1 MAGDDVVPPGDLEKW
16 EGGPYE
22 LRVDGDVIYGRGVE
36 DNHQG
41 LVAGVMAA
49 RAMVEQGI
57 KPKYDLALLFVAER
71 PLSRAELRTV
81 ARLSAEEVDERLG
94 DLEVQ
99 LSDRGIR
106 LVSSGDRV
114 MLGTSAESGQLIA
127 RYLGAD
133 AVRLSPA
140 ALETLAIIAY
150 RQPISRVE
158 IEDIRG
164 VGSTTVL
171 RTLQEWELV
180 DITGRGEGLGR
191 PLLYGTTRR
200 LLDHFGLRDLADLP
214 RLEDLPVTLQ
224 AERTLEVPP
233 EAQMTDAEDETV
245 VAAEAE
251 LEVATAT
258 PTEAEAAETP
268 APPEAG
274 APEAEAETSRPA
286 EGSPSPE
293 DEAGETDDAAQPDTQ
308 EPATV

>member
-1 MAGDDVVPPGDLEKW
+1 MRPAQIVEAALFASQSPLTPRDIARADESLTVEIVKDALG
-16 EGGPYE
+16 E
-22 LRVDGDVIYGRGVE
+22 LRDEYERSDRSFQIY
-36 DNHQG
+36 N
-41 LVAGVMAA
+41 
-49 RAMVEQGI
+49 
-57 KPKYDLALLFVAER
+57 
-71 PLSRAELRTV
+71 
-81 ARLSAEEVDERLG
+81 LG
-94 DLEVQ
+94 DGYQILTRPEYAPYLERFDSVP
-99 LSDRGIR
+99 RTYG
-106 LVSSGDRV
+106 
-114 MLGTSAESGQLIA
+114 
-127 RYLGAD
+127 
-133 AVRLSPA
+133 LSPA

-251 LEVATAT
+251 VEVAT
-258 PTEAEAAETP
+258 EAEVGEAAEAP
-268 APPEAG
+268 APPEADAG
-274 APEAEAETSRPA
+274 TSRPA

-293 DEAGETDDAAQPDTQ
+293 DEAGETDDAARPDTQ

>member
-1 MAGDDVVPPGDLEKW
+1 MRPAQIVEAALFASQSPLTPRDIARADESLTVEIVKDALG
-16 EGGPYE
+16 E
-22 LRVDGDVIYGRGVE
+22 LRDEYERSDRSFQIY
-36 DNHQG
+36 N
-41 LVAGVMAA
+41 
-49 RAMVEQGI
+49 
-57 KPKYDLALLFVAER
+57 
-71 PLSRAELRTV
+71 
-81 ARLSAEEVDERLG
+81 LG
-94 DLEVQ
+94 DGYQILTRPEYAPYLERFDSVP
-99 LSDRGIR
+99 RTYG
-106 LVSSGDRV
+106 
-114 MLGTSAESGQLIA
+114 
-127 RYLGAD
+127 
-133 AVRLSPA
+133 LSPA

-233 EAQMTDAEDETV
+233 DAQMTGAEEEAV

-251 LEVATAT
+251 VEVATET
-258 PTEAEAAETP
+258 PTEDEAGEAGEKAEAA
-268 APPEAG
+268 APPEAD
-274 APEAEAETSRPA
+274 AETPMSIDADAVEADA
-286 EGSPSPE
+286 ETPRLAEESSVPE
-293 DEAGETDDAAQPDTQ
+293 DEAGEPDDAAQPDTQ

>member
-1 MAGDDVVPPGDLEKW
+1 MRPAQIVEAALFASQSPLTPRDIARADESLTVEIVKDALC
-16 EGGPYE
+16 E
-22 LRVDGDVIYGRGVE
+22 LRDEYERGDRSFQIY
-36 DNHQG
+36 N
-41 LVAGVMAA
+41 
-49 RAMVEQGI
+49 
-57 KPKYDLALLFVAER
+57 
-71 PLSRAELRTV
+71 
-81 ARLSAEEVDERLG
+81 LG
-94 DLEVQ
+94 DGYQILTRPEYAPYLERFDSVP
-99 LSDRGIR
+99 RTYG
-106 LVSSGDRV
+106 
-114 MLGTSAESGQLIA
+114 
-127 RYLGAD
+127 
-133 AVRLSPA
+133 LSPA

>member
-1 MAGDDVVPPGDLEKW
+1 MRPAQIVEAALFASQSPLTPRDIARADESLTVEIVKDALG
-16 EGGPYE
+16 E
-22 LRVDGDVIYGRGVE
+22 LRDEYERGDRSFQIY
-36 DNHQG
+36 N
-41 LVAGVMAA
+41 
-49 RAMVEQGI
+49 
-57 KPKYDLALLFVAER
+57 
-71 PLSRAELRTV
+71 
-81 ARLSAEEVDERLG
+81 LG
-94 DLEVQ
+94 DGYQILTRPEYAPYLERFDSVP
-99 LSDRGIR
+99 RTYG
-106 LVSSGDRV
+106 
-114 MLGTSAESGQLIA
+114 
-127 RYLGAD
+127 
-133 AVRLSPA
+133 LSPA

-233 EAQMTDAEDETV
+233 EAQMTDAEEETV

-251 LEVATAT
+251 VEVA
-258 PTEAEAAETP
+258 TEAEAAEAP
-268 APPEAG
+268 APAEADLPMPIEAD
-274 APEAEAETSRPA
+274 APEVAETETPPPAEAETEAPAAETETSRPA